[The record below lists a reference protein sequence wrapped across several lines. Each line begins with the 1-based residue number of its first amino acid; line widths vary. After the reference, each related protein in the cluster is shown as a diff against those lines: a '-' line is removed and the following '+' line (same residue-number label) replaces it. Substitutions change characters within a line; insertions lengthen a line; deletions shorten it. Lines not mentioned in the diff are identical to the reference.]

1 MAGLAHLIKGIHE
14 NQIYAA
20 PHFPPGRGSL
30 FCPNSL
36 KEIRKTPRKM
46 SKIQSINPWTGEI
59 VREFTPL
66 TPEEMEIKTELAA
79 KAFESWKSIP
89 ITEKSVLMKKA
100 GEILRQNKEDYARLI
115 SLEMGKIIR
124 ESRAEIEK
132 CATACDFYS
141 ENASNFLSP
150 EKISLPEGKKAKI
163 LHQPLG
169 VILAV
174 MPWNFPF
181 WQVFRFA
188 APTLMAGNVGILK
201 HASNVP
207 QCALAIESVFRE
219 AGFPEGVFQ
228 SFLIDSKA
236 TLALLEKDAIK
247 AVSLTGSEK
256 AGAAVASAAG
266 KNIKKSLLELG
277 GSDPFIVL
285 ADADLEKAADTA
297 VKARM
302 VNFGQS
308 CIAAKRFIIE
318 ESVFELFL
326 EIFKEKMSLL
336 KAGDPMDETSD
347 FACMARPDLAAE
359 LYEQVKKSVDLGA
372 KILFG
377 GQKPK
382 EGCAEFQP
390 TILSAIPVNSPAF
403 SEELFGPVATFF
415 KVKNAQEAIQ
425 IANSTEFGL
434 GASLWTQDVK
444 KGESLAGEIESGAV
458 FLNAMV
464 ASQPALPFGGIK
476 KSGFGRE
483 LGRLGILEFV
493 NSKTVFL
500 G

>member
-1 MAGLAHLIKGIHE
+1 
-14 NQIYAA
+14 
-20 PHFPPGRGSL
+20 
-30 FCPNSL
+30 
-36 KEIRKTPRKM
+36 M
-46 SKIQSINPWTGEI
+46 SVIQSINPWTGKV
-59 VREFTPL
+59 VRELVPL
-66 TPEEMEIKTELAA
+66 SPREMDIKTEEAA
-79 KAFESWKSIP
+79 KSFESWKN
-89 ITEKSVLMKKA
+89 TSVSQRSALMKKA
-100 GEILRQNKEDYARLI
+100 GEILLKNKETYARLI
-115 SLEMGKIIR
+115 TLEMGKIIR

-132 CATACDFYS
+132 CAWACDFYS
-141 ENASNFLSP
+141 KHAAGFLSP
-150 EKISLPEGKKAKI
+150 ETISLPDGKKAKVI
-163 LHQPLG
+163 HQPLG
-169 VILAV
+169 AILAV

-207 QCALAIESVFRE
+207 QCALAIESVFRD

-228 SFLIDSKA
+228 TFLIDSKS
-236 TLALLEKDAIK
+236 TLELLERDEIK

-256 AGAAVASAAG
+256 AGAAIASAAG

-285 ADADLEKAADTA
+285 ADADVEKAAETA
-297 VKARM
+297 VKGRM

-318 ESVFELFL
+318 ESVFDQFL
-326 EIFKEKMSLL
+326 EIFKEKISLL
-336 KAGDPMDETSD
+336 KQGDPSDESTD

-359 LYEQVKKSVDLGA
+359 LYEQVKTSVNLGA
-372 KILFG
+372 KVLLG

-382 EGCAEFQP
+382 EGSAEFYP
-390 TILSAIPVNSPAF
+390 TLLTDIPEKSPAF
-403 SEELFGPVATFF
+403 SQELFGPVATFF
-415 KVKNAQEAIQ
+415 KVKNAREAVK

-434 GASLWTQDVK
+434 GASLWTRDLN
-444 KGESLAGEIESGAV
+444 KGETLASEIESGAV

-483 LGRLGILEFV
+483 LGRQGILEFV
-493 NSKTVFL
+493 NTKTVYL